1 VAVKLAVVDPAA
13 TVTEA
18 GTVTAVLLLARFTAK
33 PPLAAA
39 APSVTVQL
47 LFPAPVTATWSQ
59 LKELNSGEFAALP
72 AVPTPLSPIVSVPSA
87 VPLLPIVN

>member
-1 VAVKLAVVDPAA
+1 VAVKLAVVDPAG

-18 GTVTAVLLLARFTAK
+18 GTATAELLLARFTAK

-39 APSVTVQL
+39 ALSVMMQL
-47 LFPAPVTATWSQ
+47 SVPAPVTEPLAQ
-59 LKELNSGEFAALP
+59 LNELNSGEFAALP

-87 VPLLPIVN
+87 VALLPIIN